1 MYCIQLFRQTYKN
14 IKPIKIFSAI
24 QLKKVKKTRFET
36 IRIELLPTPSS
47 SLVFFRTFLTY
58 CQFSSI
64 ENKRF
69 WEVYGSRK
77 AIFGHKSC
85 THTIFLPKMKI
96 KMLEEKRNMEALH
109 RNHYF
114 Q

>member
-47 SLVFFRTFLTY
+47 SLVFFPHIFNILSIFINREQKVLGSLWLTK
-58 CQFSSI
+58 S
-64 ENKRF
+64 NF
-69 WEVYGSRK
+69 W
-77 AIFGHKSC
+77 
-85 THTIFLPKMKI
+85 P
-96 KMLEEKRNMEALH
+96 
-109 RNHYF
+109 
-114 Q
+114 